1 MIATHLKLHNHQK
14 GLTLV
19 ELLVTMVVSAIVIAG
34 TIAGYTYFAQQYQI
48 LNQRISID
56 RDVLSFIDL
65 IQTDI
70 GKAGFKAYATDN
82 PAMTKADLFVGVSS
96 GGPSSSIW
104 FLYDDYKDDGTL
116 YRAGVNYYIE
126 KYTSTITGTER
137 NILKRDL
144 RQCTAPATGCLEA
157 TSTTLYSAADGR
169 GEPILDKVTK
179 FEVLGLNTKTGGAD
193 GTYTGVFQAIQIVL
207 TVEAPR
213 QLEGKDTIISKEFKF
228 ITRANNVSIVP

>member
-1 MIATHLKLHNHQK
+1 MMTNHLKRHNHQV
-14 GLTLV
+14 GFTLV
-19 ELLVTMVVSAIVIAG
+19 ELLVTLVVSAIVIAG
-34 TIAGYTYFAQQYQI
+34 TISGYTYFSQQYQV
-48 LNQRISID
+48 LNQRIAID
-56 RDVLSFIDL
+56 RDVLAVMDL

-82 PAMTKADLFVGVSS
+82 PAMTKADLFVGVSG
-96 GGPSSSIW
+96 GGPSASMW

-157 TSTTLYSAADGR
+157 TSTSLYAAADGR

-179 FEVLGLNTKTGGAD
+179 FEV
-193 GTYTGVFQAIQIVL
+193 Q
-207 TVEAPR
+207 
-213 QLEGKDTIISKEFKF
+213 
-228 ITRANNVSIVP
+228 